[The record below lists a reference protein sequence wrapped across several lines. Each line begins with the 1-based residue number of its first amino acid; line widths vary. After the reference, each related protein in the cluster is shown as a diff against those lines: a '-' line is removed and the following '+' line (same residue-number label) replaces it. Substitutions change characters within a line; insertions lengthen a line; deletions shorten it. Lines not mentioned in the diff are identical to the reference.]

1 MYQSFE
7 QEYVVNWKI
16 HGNYKTM
23 PTRGSS
29 YGPLLLSLT
38 PLAPGWKCIS
48 LFHEDSK
55 IVPRLKGVGRCFSNI
70 MAGNFK

>member
-1 MYQSFE
+1 
-7 QEYVVNWKI
+7 
-16 HGNYKTM
+16 M